1 MSADAVAGP
10 GWDRLEFANFG
21 TRYRPHAKAHA
32 LHPSSK
38 QLLWVECVPPKDV
51 LISSP
56 PKPGNV
62 ALLGKRVVADVI
74 KLSEV
79 TLD

>member
-1 MSADAVAGP
+1 MGLDTGLMPKPTLFIPVPNSYC
-10 GWDRLEFANFG
+10 GWNV
-21 TRYRPHAKAHA
+21 
-32 LHPSSK
+32 S
-38 QLLWVECVPPKDV
+38 PPKDV